1 MLKWGNSLK
10 SHPTHMKNRYD
21 NWVKGLQWDWL
32 ISRQRYFGVPF
43 PVWYCAKCEQVILA
57 DEKDLPVD
65 PLKEKPHVKKCPKC
79 EGAEFIAEKDVLDTW
94 ATSSLTPR
102 LAIELMPKELW
113 PKLFPMSLRPQ
124 AHDIITFWLFNTTF
138 RSNIHYGANPWSDCM
153 ISGWALDPIGKKMS
167 KSKGNVVEPQ
177 AMIKQYCADALR
189 FWAASSSLGEDV
201 PFQEKELVS
210 GKKTL
215 TKLWNAAKFCYQHLA
230 DYEHSKEMGKDDKE
244 GLAKEA
250 FKFAEMEIMDRWLLL
265 EFNKAAKSA
274 TGFFEDYNFSEAK
287 KVAEQVFWRVLCDN
301 YLEISKSRLYDLENK
316 KSRRSAQHALYH
328 VFLGTL
334 KLFAPIM
341 PYMTEELY
349 QGYYA
354 DKKKEGQ
361 KQGESSIHISGWPEF
376 DEKIIDD
383 DAEKLGGLTI
393 DIISEARK
401 YKTGKQMSLK
411 QELAKVV
418 VELPFDF
425 SKLKE
430 SELKGWKAD
439 LMSTIVA
446 KELEL
451 RKGNELKVAII

>member
-1 MLKWGNSLK
+1 
-10 SHPTHMKNRYD
+10 
-21 NWVKGLQWDWL
+21 
-32 ISRQRYFGVPF
+32 
-43 PVWYCAKCEQVILA
+43 
-57 DEKDLPVD
+57 
-65 PLKEKPHVKKCPKC
+65 
-79 EGAEFIAEKDVLDTW
+79 
-94 ATSSLTPR
+94 
-102 LAIELMPKELW
+102 
-113 PKLFPMSLRPQ
+113 
-124 AHDIITFWLFNTTF
+124 
-138 RSNIHYGANPWSDCM
+138 
-153 ISGWALDPIGKKMS
+153 
-167 KSKGNVVEPQ
+167 
-177 AMIKQYCADALR
+177 
-189 FWAASSSLGEDV
+189 
-201 PFQEKELVS
+201 
-210 GKKTL
+210 
-215 TKLWNAAKFCYQHLA
+215 
-230 DYEHSKEMGKDDKE
+230 
-244 GLAKEA
+244 
-250 FKFAEMEIMDRWLLL
+250 
-265 EFNKAAKSA
+265 
-274 TGFFEDYNFSEAK
+274 
-287 KVAEQVFWRVLCDN
+287 VFWRVLCDN